1 MKIRV
6 TVRETV
12 YKTLEVDTIDFGMEE
27 TTTKQVFELAETIN
41 DIKENPNGLLNQY
54 KDEVDTQKEI
64 NSVEIVP
71 ID

>member
-27 TTTKQVFELAETIN
+27 TTTWPWESFVLAYTA
-41 DIKENPNGLLNQY
+41 
-54 KDEVDTQKEI
+54 
-64 NSVEIVP
+64 
-71 ID
+71 